1 MGCITSNEDQVST
14 AMSALAGA
22 DISAV
27 MVSDIVRS
35 GDDCP
40 APTPAP
46 TPPPTD
52 AANTTTVITTLAATT
67 TTVAP
72 TTTTLTT
79 ITTTPAPT
87 TTTLTTTTPVPT
99 TTTPAPTPFACPTD
113 KKKAG
118 CVTAT
123 VTLTHAGNTT
133 AMYLEMAAEEGIRGA
148 LELVFTPMDVTKV
161 EVVATVVS
169 VTAGAHATGLCVT
182 ALMSILMLAD
192 TRR

>member
-46 TPPPTD
+46 TPPP
-52 AANTTTVITTLAATT
+52 
-67 TTVAP
+67 
-72 TTTTLTT
+72 
-79 ITTTPAPT
+79 
-87 TTTLTTTTPVPT
+87 
-99 TTTPAPTPFACPTD
+99 TPAPTPFACPTD